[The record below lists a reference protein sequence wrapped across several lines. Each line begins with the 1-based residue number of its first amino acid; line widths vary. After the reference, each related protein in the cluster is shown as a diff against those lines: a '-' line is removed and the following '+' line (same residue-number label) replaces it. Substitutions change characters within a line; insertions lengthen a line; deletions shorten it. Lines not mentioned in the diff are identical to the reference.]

1 MQHCLAVLLLD
12 LLAVCLVRAAS
23 TTSAT
28 TTSMWD
34 LQPWLHQASRKSA
47 STVSAREGQGCRA
60 FVQAVLPVHW
70 AVLSAIMKSPGPR
83 EGAWHHN
90 SKRQNSCLQD
100 LTSVSPFTR
109 MLMLHLLSLSS
120 HFVSTAT
127 VLHWLC
133 LNQQISSSQARAEE
147 DRAKEIQR
155 YSI

>member
-60 FVQAVLPVHW
+60 FVQAVLPAHW
-70 AVLSAIMKSPGPR
+70 AVLSAIMKSPGTTTAKDKTAAFRTLPQS
-83 EGAWHHN
+83 HHSPVCLCYICSHSLPTLFQLPQFCTDYVLIN
-90 SKRQNSCLQD
+90 KYPPPKHELKRTEQKKFRDTASKN
-100 LTSVSPFTR
+100 
-109 MLMLHLLSLSS
+109 
-120 HFVSTAT
+120 
-127 VLHWLC
+127 
-133 LNQQISSSQARAEE
+133 
-147 DRAKEIQR
+147 
-155 YSI
+155 